1 MFRLLSN
8 VRVVEGA
15 SFVAGPYCAMLLS
28 QLGAEVIRFDAIGG
42 GPDARRWPLGPNGA
56 SLYWEGLNKGKKSV
70 ALNLGLSEG
79 RELAVAIATAG
90 GSGAGVFVT
99 NYPES
104 GFLSHDSLCRRRPD
118 MITARILGHPDGSSA
133 VDYTINC
140 ATGFPSMTGA
150 KGTDSTPVNHVL
162 PAWDLLAG
170 STAAVSILAAIAY
183 QERTGQGQHIRVP
196 LGDVAAATLATLGH
210 IAEVSISGAD
220 RAKIGN
226 SLFGAYGRDFACSDG
241 RRVMIVALTAKQ
253 WKSLVD
259 ALAVREQVSRLE
271 AEVGV
276 SFDDNEGNRYIHRE
290 RIDDIIERAVEL
302 HTREALT
309 ERFQAAGVCFGLYR
323 TVAEALAEDPSFV
336 RANPIFSELEHPS
349 GYTYPTSGF
358 PASYSGVERNRPA
371 AAPRLGQHTEEILAS
386 VLRMPATAIAD
397 LHDRGIV
404 RLWT

>member
-1 MFRLLSN
+1 VFRLLSN
-8 VRVVEGA
+8 ARVVEGA
-15 SFVAGPYCAMLLS
+15 SFVAGPYCTMLLS

-70 ALNLGLSEG
+70 ALNLRLSEG

-90 GSGAGVFVT
+90 GSGAGIFVT
-99 NYPES
+99 NYPET
-104 GFLSHDSLCRRRPD
+104 GFLSHDSLCRDRPD
-118 MITARILGHPDGSSA
+118 MITARILGHPDRSSA

-140 ATGFPSMTGA
+140 ATGLPYMTGA
-150 KGTDSTPVNHVL
+150 KGTGSVPVNHVL

-183 QERTGQGQHIRVP
+183 RERTHHGQHIRVP
-196 LGDVAAATLATLGH
+196 LSDVAAATLAALGH

-220 RAKIGN
+220 RAKNGN

-259 ALAVREQVSRLE
+259 ALAVHEEVTRLE
-271 AEVGV
+271 AEVGT
-276 SFDDNEGNRYIHRE
+276 SFDNDEGSRYIHHE
-290 RIDDIIERAVEL
+290 RIDDIIERAVER
-302 HTREALT
+302 HTRDALT
-309 ERFQAAGVCFGLYR
+309 ERFRDAGVCFGPYR
-323 TVAEALAEDPSFV
+323 TVGEALAEDPSFV

-358 PASYSGVERNRPA
+358 PASYSAVERNRPA

-386 VLRMPATAIAD
+386 ILGMPATAIAD

-404 RLWT
+404 RL

>member
-8 VRVVEGA
+8 ARVVEGA
-15 SFVAGPYCAMLLS
+15 SFVAGPYCTMLLS

-70 ALNLGLSEG
+70 ALNLRLSEG

-90 GSGAGVFVT
+90 GSGAGIFVT
-99 NYPES
+99 NYPET
-104 GFLSHDSLCRRRPD
+104 GFLSHDSLCRDRPD

-140 ATGFPSMTGA
+140 ATGLPYMTGA
-150 KGTDSTPVNHVL
+150 KGTGSVPVNHVL

-183 QERTGQGQHIRVP
+183 RERTHHGQHIRVP
-196 LGDVAAATLATLGH
+196 LSDVAAATLAALGH

-220 RAKIGN
+220 RAKNGN

-259 ALAVREQVSRLE
+259 ALAVHEEVTRLE
-271 AEVGV
+271 AEVGT
-276 SFDDNEGNRYIHRE
+276 SFDNDEGSRYIHHE
-290 RIDDIIERAVEL
+290 RIDDIIERAVER
-302 HTREALT
+302 HTRDALT
-309 ERFQAAGVCFGLYR
+309 ERFRAAGVCFGPYR
-323 TVAEALAEDPSFV
+323 TVGEALAEDPSFV
-336 RANPIFSELEHPS
+336 RANPIFSELEHAS

-358 PASYSGVERNRPA
+358 PASYSAVERNRPA

-386 VLRMPATAIAD
+386 ILGMPATAIAD

-404 RLWT
+404 RL